1 MNAIFCG
8 GILSY
13 FKQYYP
19 EISSRELSDKICAC
33 RKTDEEVIFYT
44 LKGSGSDESI
54 VKCRAFWVD
63 PSALHD
69 ESPLAEYLCIARDD
83 FSYANV
89 WCVLYDEVTAEIEWF
104 LLDHDFNEH
113 KCYIMGKDA

>member
-8 GILSY
+8 GILRY

-19 EISSRELSDKICAC
+19 EISSEELSDKICAC

-69 ESPLAEYLCIARDD
+69 EDPLEEYLCIAEADD
-83 FSYANV
+83 VLHMNV
-89 WCVLYDEVTAEIEWF
+89 WRVLYDEVTFEIDCF
-104 LLDHDFNEH
+104 LHDYNEH